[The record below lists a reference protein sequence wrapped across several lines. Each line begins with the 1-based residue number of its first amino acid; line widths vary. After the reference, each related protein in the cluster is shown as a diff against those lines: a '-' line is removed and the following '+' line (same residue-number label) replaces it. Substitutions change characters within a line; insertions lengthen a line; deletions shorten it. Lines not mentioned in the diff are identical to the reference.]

1 MIYPRT
7 ALVVLILCLVV
18 AVSVAQ
24 QKVKIAGV
32 WQSLSQKM
40 DGKEVLTSGKDVKYI
55 TAKHWIWIY
64 LDKEKLVSLLGKKT
78 QRDSISAY
86 YDAFGAGAGT
96 YTLVGNIYTETVEY
110 NPEPNYIGLSFPFT
124 VKVVGDRL
132 YQSGKLP
139 IFEGGKKVKDVQWDE
154 VYKRIE

>member
-40 DGKEVLTSGKDVKYI
+40 DGKEVLTSGKDVKS
-55 TAKHWIWIY
+55 TSE
-64 LDKEKLVSLLGKKT
+64 LN
-78 QRDSISAY
+78 
-86 YDAFGAGAGT
+86 DAAAAHA
-96 YTLVGNIYTETVEY
+96 
-110 NPEPNYIGLSFPFT
+110 S
-124 VKVVGDRL
+124 
-132 YQSGKLP
+132 P
-139 IFEGGKKVKDVQWDE
+139 IAQAA
-154 VYKRIE
+154 